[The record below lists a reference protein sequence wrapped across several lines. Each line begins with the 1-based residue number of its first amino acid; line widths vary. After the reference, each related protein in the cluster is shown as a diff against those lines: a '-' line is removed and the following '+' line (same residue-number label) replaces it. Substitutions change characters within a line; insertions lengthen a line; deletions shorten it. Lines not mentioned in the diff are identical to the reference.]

1 MTIQHHLGD
10 DLLASY
16 AAGGTDEA
24 TGLLVATHLALCPAC
39 RTAVAAFEAVGGAI
53 MAGCEPA
60 DLNDGAFAALEARLG
75 RAEPGSSVPPA
86 SPAPAFA
93 PAALSAA
100 APAIPQPLRSYLV
113 GPLDRLRWQRVG
125 PGVRRVP
132 LRVGGGATARLLELA
147 PGLKLPRHGHTA
159 SELTLVLSGGYSDES
174 GRFAR
179 GDVEEA
185 TPEDVHRPIT
195 DPDGPCLCLVV
206 TTGALRFT
214 GLTARLLQPFIR
226 L

>member
-10 DLLASY
+10 DLLAAY

-39 RTAVAAFEAVGGAI
+39 RTAVAAFEAVGGALVV
-53 MAGCEPA
+53 GSEPA

-75 RAEPGSSVPPA
+75 RGEPGSAAPSA
-86 SPAPAFA
+86 SPTPAVA
-93 PAALSAA
+93 PAAPPSA
-100 APAIPQPLRSYLV
+100 APAIPQPLRSYLP

-132 LRVGGGATARLLELA
+132 LVVGGGATARLLELA
-147 PGLKLPRHGHTA
+147 PCLKLPRHGHAA
-159 SELTLVLSGGYSDES
+159 SELTLVLSGSYSDES

-185 TPEDVHRPIT
+185 SPEDVHRPIT
-195 DPDGPCLCLVV
+195 DPDAPCLCLVV

-214 GLTARLLQPFIR
+214 GLAARLLQSFIR

>member
-10 DLLASY
+10 DLLAAY

-39 RTAVAAFEAVGGAI
+39 RAAVAAFEAVGGAI
-53 MAGCEPA
+53 MAGSEPA

-86 SPAPAFA
+86 SPAPAVA
-93 PAALSAA
+93 PSALAS
-100 APAIPQPLRSYLV
+100 AIPQPLRSYLA

-132 LRVGGGATARLLELA
+132 LTVGGGATARLLELA
-147 PGLKLPRHGHTA
+147 PGLKLPRHGHAA
-159 SELTLVLSGGYSDES
+159 SELTLVLSGGYSDE
-174 GRFAR
+174 GGHFAR

-185 TPEDVHRPIT
+185 SPEDVHRPIT

-206 TTGALRFT
+206 TTGAVHFT
-214 GLTARLLQPFIR
+214 GLAARLLQPFIR